1 MADRS
6 RSISQPAQGLE
17 AGEGFANRCLTLRTW
32 MVQDCTLHRIP
43 RGVPYQ
49 AMLPWILVPHGSSTC
64 PSRRSNSG
72 DPVTKLQA
80 LQLRY
85 QADSLLRGL
94 PV

>member
-6 RSISQPAQGLE
+6 RSISQPAQGLA

-49 AMLPWILVPHGSSTC
+49 AMLPWILVPHGSSTS

-72 DPVTKLQA
+72 DPVTKRKVPMV
-80 LQLRY
+80 QLP
-85 QADSLLRGL
+85 ADSLLRGL